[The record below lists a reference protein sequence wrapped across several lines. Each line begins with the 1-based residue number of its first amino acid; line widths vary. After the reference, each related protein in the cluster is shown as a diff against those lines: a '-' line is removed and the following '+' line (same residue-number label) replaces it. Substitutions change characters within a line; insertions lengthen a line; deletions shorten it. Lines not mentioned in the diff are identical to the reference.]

1 VKREV
6 ITSPQAPKAIGPY
19 SQAIGVGNFVFCS
32 GQIGLDPATGRLV
45 DGGIAAETR
54 QVLTNLS
61 AVLEAAGSSLA
72 QVVKTTVYL
81 KNLDDFI
88 TMNEVYASFFPTN
101 PPARATVE
109 VAHRPRRALVEIEA
123 IALVEQRA

>member
-1 VKREV
+1 MKREV
-6 ITSPQAPKAIGPY
+6 IISPRAPKAIGPY
-19 SQAIGVGNFVFCS
+19 SQAIRVGEFVFCS

-45 DGGIAAETR
+45 DGGVAAETR

-88 TMNEVYASFFPTN
+88 TMNEVYAAFFPTN
-101 PPARATVE
+101 PPARATIE
-109 VAHRPRRALVEIEA
+109 VAHLPRRALVEIEA
-123 IALVEQRA
+123 IALVEQKA

>member
-1 VKREV
+1 VKRAV

-19 SQAIGVGNFVFCS
+19 SQAIGVGDFVFCS
-32 GQIGLDPATGRLV
+32 GQIGIDPATGSLV

-54 QVLTNLS
+54 QVLTNLA
-61 AVLEAAGSSLA
+61 AVLEAAASSLA

-88 TMNEVYASFFPTN
+88 TMNEIYAGFFPTN
-101 PPARATVE
+101 PPARATIE
-109 VAHRPRRALVEIEA
+109 VSHLPRRALVEIEA
-123 IALVEQRA
+123 IALVKQA

>member
-1 VKREV
+1 MKRAV

-19 SQAIGVGNFVFCS
+19 SQAIGVGNFIFCS

-54 QVLTNLS
+54 QVLTNLA
-61 AVLEAAGSSLA
+61 AVLQAAGSSLA

-101 PPARATVE
+101 PPARATIE
-109 VAHRPRRALVEIEA
+109 VAHLPRWALVEIEA
-123 IALVEQRA
+123 IALVEL

>member
-6 ITSPQAPKAIGPY
+6 IISPRAPKAIGPY
-19 SQAIGVGNFVFCS
+19 SQAIRVGEFVFCS

-54 QVLTNLS
+54 QVLTNLF

-88 TMNEVYASFFPTN
+88 TMNEVYAAFFPTN
-101 PPARATVE
+101 PPARATIE
-109 VAHRPRRALVEIEA
+109 VAHLPRRALVEIEA
-123 IALVEQRA
+123 IALVEQKA

>member
-109 VAHRPRRALVEIEA
+109 VAHLPRRALVEIEA
-123 IALVEQRA
+123 IALVEHRE